1 MKKRTGIL
9 FGLLLVNAIFI
20 ASAIGTDDLNAKK
33 LVTVYIENQDDVDTL
48 SDLGLDIWEVDQGR
62 VIARVYD
69 SQIIDLKGKG
79 YTVEL
84 LHGRI
89 FELGAVPVSSQT
101 AYHSYSSLKTD
112 LKNLVDQYP
121 NITKLYDI
129 GDSWEKTVGIADRDI
144 LAIKISDNVT
154 NEEDDEPD
162 ILFMG
167 GIHAREWIS
176 VEVPLYLAKYLLDL
190 YGTDQKVKQLVDSR
204 EIWIV
209 PLVNPDGLEYSRTYD
224 RNWRKNCRDNGDG
237 TFGVD
242 PNRNFGYNWGLAG
255 SSGDPEK
262 ETYRGV
268 APFSEP
274 ETQAIREF
282 VATHEFYASISYH
295 SYSQLVLYPWGYT
308 KDAAPHKEQL
318 SKIAEDMANAIR
330 DVHGMNYSARQASNL
345 YRASGDSDDWLYGA
359 YNIAAFTVEL
369 RPKNLWDGGGKPF
382 ELPEDQIIPTC
393 EENMPAALYL
403 IEWSHQF
410 DVMSPANASFV
421 YYPVTVSVENPLEV
435 IENFTAT
442 VNIDNVS
449 DLAMVMFN
457 LSYDPSVI
465 MITNVERGSDISSNW
480 SLWRQDTGTAG
491 TVKVFAFANF
501 SGSTIDGSAE
511 LARLEF
517 TVVGEVGDRIDI
529 DIQGILS
536 DSDMGYIEAIWRASE
551 VCVDVKKLK
560 DVYVS

>member
-1 MKKRTGIL
+1 MKKRTAIL

-33 LVTVYIENQDDVDTL
+33 LVTVYIENQDDVDSL

-79 YTVEL
+79 YRVEL
-84 LHGRI
+84 LRGKRI
-89 FELGAVPVSSQT
+89 ETKAVPVSSQT
-101 AYHSYSSLKTD
+101 SYHSYSSLETD
-112 LKNLVDQYP
+112 LKNLVDRYP
-121 NITKLYDI
+121 NITKVYDI

-144 LAIKISDNVT
+144 FAIKISDNVT

-176 VEVPLYLAKYLLDL
+176 VEVPLYLAKYLLDH

-255 SSGDPEK
+255 SSGDPTK

-274 ETQAIREF
+274 ETQAIRDF

-318 SKIAEDMANAIR
+318 SKMAEDMANAIK
-330 DVHGMNYSARQASNL
+330 DVHGMNYTPRQASNL

-369 RPKNLWDGGGKPF
+369 RPKTLWDCGGKPF

-393 EENMPAALYL
+393 EENIPAALYL
-403 IEWSHQF
+403 IEWSPQF
-410 DVMSPANASFV
+410 DVISPANASFV
-421 YYPVTVSVENPLEV
+421 YCPVTVSVENPLEV

-442 VNIDNVS
+442 VNIANVS

-465 MITNVERGSDISSNW
+465 MITNVERGSDISSW
-480 SLWRQDTGTAG
+480 SLWLQDTGTAG
-491 TVKVFAFANF
+491 TVKVFAFA
-501 SGSTIDGSAE
+501 SGSTIDGSTE

-517 TVVGEVGDRIDI
+517 TVVGEVGDRSDI
-529 DIQGILS
+529 DIRGLLG
-536 DSDMGYIEAIWRASE
+536 DSDMGYIKALWRASE
-551 VCVDVKKLK
+551 VCVGVKNLK
-560 DVYVS
+560 DVYVP